1 MVLFILKVRQ
11 YVKIKDLNPKVG
23 CGGGGAG
30 WGWDGGVLVCKKV
43 GRGRR
48 KICNLYRRP
57 IWACLDLFVLS
68 ETKIRD
74 LCH

>member
-1 MVLFILKVRQ
+1 MT
-11 YVKIKDLNPKVG
+11 IKDLNLYVRRHQYFKLSNTEAKIELG
-23 CGGGGAG
+23 
-30 WGWDGGVLVCKKV
+30 GGVLACKKV

-48 KICNLYRRP
+48 KICNLFRRP
-57 IWACLDLFVLS
+57 IWVCLDLFVLS